1 MSGRYLTDLAAVLR
15 AAGLNVIEQSGWQQ
29 RARSSGGYASGRPLC
44 VMWHH
49 TASGASTSAKAD
61 TDYMSHGASA
71 APIAN
76 IMIARNGD
84 VWVLAAGAT
93 NTNGDGVALQF
104 SRGTVP
110 AGQMNTHAIGMEIQN
125 TGVGQAYSV
134 ECVDAAMRTSL
145 ACAAAYGL
153 APADVAGHWDYSGP
167 RKIDPAT
174 AAAVQGPWRPRSV
187 NGSGSWS
194 LADLR
199 AELNRRAAGAPPDPQ
214 PPSQEDDVSHFVF
227 ESQTSPREYNA
238 MFFGTG
244 DAQGRTIELQWSGN
258 GDDPA
263 VQARVQTM
271 LENFGPARPLL
282 LVGIRNNRL
291 HPKHRPQDIVDSLHQ
306 WTDQDFAP

>member
-29 RARSSGGYASGRPLC
+29 RARSSGGYSSGRPLC

-199 AELNRRAAGAPPDPQ
+199 AELNRRAAVTPPDPR
-214 PPSQEDDVSHFVF
+214 PPDPIPPTPDPEEDLDMAFII
-227 ESQTSPREYNA
+227 TNRETGEVALVYGDRQVIGLA
-238 MFFGTG
+238 GQDLSGYQAQFGPPIPT
-244 DAQGRTIELQWSGN
+244 DPVVWSGFISKS
-258 GDDPA
+258 
-263 VQARVQTM
+263 Q
-271 LENFGPARPLL
+271 
-282 LVGIRNNRL
+282 
-291 HPKHRPQDIVDSLHQ
+291 
-306 WTDQDFAP
+306 